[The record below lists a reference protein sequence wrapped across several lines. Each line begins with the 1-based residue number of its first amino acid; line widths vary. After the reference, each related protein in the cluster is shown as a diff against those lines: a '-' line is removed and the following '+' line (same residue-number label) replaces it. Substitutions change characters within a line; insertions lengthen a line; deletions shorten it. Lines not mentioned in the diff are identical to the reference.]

1 MTMQAAVTEYLERE
15 RKAISGP
22 GHVDLRQ
29 LAGDVAKEYDIDAS
43 KLRAA
48 IIDTLAGPC

>member
-1 MTMQAAVTEYLERE
+1 MQAAVTEYLKRE

-29 LAGDVAKEYDIDAS
+29 LAGDVAKEYDINADD
-43 KLRAA
+43 LREA
-48 IIDTLAGPC
+48 INEHTLARPC